1 MQLDSAIE
9 KLNDIKK
16 QYISKSYGKSTE
28 FSSENVVDYSSPTV
42 NFINDTIKK
51 LENLKNQITPVNV
64 KTSSNA
70 SKLVSVLGAQ
80 ITCSFGAG
88 PGSYIGS
95 RFKTI
100 PGGKPGSN
108 ISDSKLGLN
117 LLPFPGCTSPTNPF
131 FKPPFLVPPLPC
143 IPQVASFI
151 PTSPTVFLE
160 DLPITTI
167 ESKGICTFAPGGI
180 ISFSNAGQNSTKAG

>member
-1 MQLDSAIE
+1 MQLESAIG

-16 QYISKSYGKSTE
+16 EYISKNYGQSTK
-28 FSSENVVDYSSPTV
+28 FSSENIINDNSFTIK
-42 NFINDTIKK
+42 FINDTINKM
-51 LENLKNQITPVNV
+51 ENLKNQITPVNV
-64 KTSSNA
+64 KKSSNA
-70 SKLVSVLGAQ
+70 SKLISVLGAQ

-95 RFKTI
+95 RLKTM

-117 LLPFPGCTSPTNPF
+117 LLPFSGCISPTNPF

-143 IPQVASFI
+143 IPQVTSFI
-151 PTSPTVFLE
+151 PTSPTIFLE

-167 ESKGICTFAPGGI
+167 QSKGICTFAPGGI
-180 ISFSNAGQNSTKAG
+180 ISFSNSGQNKAKAG